1 MGEFCIKDQQT
12 ILFIGDSITDCGR
25 RAEAIPLGNGYV
37 QIFSELVMAYY
48 PERKINFVNTGIG
61 GNKITDLK
69 ARWEEDAMAYKP
81 DWLSIK
87 IGINDL
93 HSYLRGDPNGVSPE
107 LYAEVY
113 EYLLQETTK
122 RLSCSIV
129 LIEPFYMSRDTSGQ
143 TFQSQV
149 LDILPKYLE
158 TVHKMSKKYNTKLVR
173 THDMYQKQLL
183 YRPPSTF
190 CQEPVHPN
198 RTGHLLIAVEVL
210 KTLSMD

>member
-1 MGEFCIKDQQT
+1 MGDLCIKGGQT

-25 RAEAIPLGNGYV
+25 RNEATPLGNGYV

-48 PERKINFVNTGIG
+48 PDRDIKYINTGIG
-61 GNKITDLK
+61 GNRITDLK
-69 ARWEEDAMAYKP
+69 NRWEADAMAHKP

-107 LYAEVY
+107 IYAEVF
-113 EYLLQETTK
+113 EYLMEETTK
-122 RLSCSIV
+122 RLKCPII

-158 TVHKMSKKYNTKLVR
+158 TVHKMSKKYGTRLVK
-173 THDMYQKQLL
+173 THDMFQNQLL
-183 YRPPSTF
+183 YRDPSVF

-198 RTGHLLIAVEVL
+198 QTGHLLIAVEVL
-210 KTLSMD
+210 KELND